1 MLLNYIKIALRT
13 LYKQKGYAF
22 INILG
27 LSIGL
32 ACFILIS
39 LFVQFELSYDTFHEK
54 ADRIYRIV
62 EESPKASYLGS
73 NQFAVTPGP
82 MVDALMSDFPEV
94 EYATQIIT
102 GNSLIEHQ
110 GKQFYEDG
118 IFATKH
124 FFDVF
129 SFRLVHGDPNT
140 ALNDPGSI
148 VLTESLAQ
156 KYFSDTDVVGRIV
169 RITHSNPHGMGAIEM
184 RVSGVVEDAPAN
196 SHIAFDYIA
205 PFASSEMLMRNIE
218 DWGTSTSL
226 TYASLR
232 ADQSIP
238 DFSAKL
244 VALGKKYTNQDEE
257 NVEASQA
264 NFYFP
269 QPLKDIHL
277 RSQASFELGINGDIK
292 YIYLFASIAFL
303 ILLIACINYIN
314 LATARSTTRAM
325 EVGVRKVMGADRGQL
340 IRQFLSEAILPAILA
355 LVIGM
360 MLVNMFLP
368 TFNELIAREIVMDIS
383 QNGGFII
390 VLLLVGL
397 GVGVLAGGYPA
408 LMMSAFDPVR
418 MMKGIL
424 NRSVGKTTLRN
435 TLVVVQFT
443 ITIALTIGTIA
454 IQRQLHFIQNASL
467 GIDRDQVISIEI
479 KDERLYEQYAA
490 LKQAIGSH
498 SSVLGVT
505 ASESDPTQMNMRAFT
520 TQWEGVQEGEKAAA
534 YFTPIHYGFVDLL
547 GIDLVEGRDLSETRA
562 TDAQE
567 GMLINEAMKRQLG
580 WDTAVGKSISL
591 LSREARVVGVM
602 KDFHFLSFRHE
613 IAPLALFIDESYF
626 QRVLVKVRPAGMQT
640 TIAFLGETMATFSHG
655 YPFEYHFLDDSYN
668 QMYQTETR
676 LGTLLNYFTFLA
688 LFIAC
693 LGLLGLATFTARQ
706 RTREI
711 GVRKVLGA
719 SLTDILVLL
728 SKDFTRLILI
738 AFVVAAPIGYFM
750 LNRWLQEFAYHIP
763 IEWSLFAITGGAVLS
778 IAWLTVSYQ
787 AMRVALADPVKSL
800 RHE

>member
-54 ADRIYRIV
+54 SDNIYRIV
-62 EESPKASYLGS
+62 EESRRADYLGS

-82 MVDALMSDFPEV
+82 IVSALMADFPEV
-94 EYATQIIT
+94 EYAAQIMAA
-102 GNSLIEHQ
+102 NSLIGYQ
-110 GKQFYEDG
+110 DKGFYEDG
-118 IFATKH
+118 IFATRH
-124 FFDVF
+124 FLDVF
-129 SFRLVHGDPNT
+129 SFQLMHGDPGT
-140 ALNDPGSI
+140 ALDDPGSI
-148 VLTESLAQ
+148 ILTESLAQ
-156 KYFSDTDVVGRIV
+156 KYFSDTHVVGQT
-169 RITHSNPHGMGAIEM
+169 ITVTHADPHGGGAQEM
-184 RVSGVVEDAPAN
+184 RVSGVVKDAPAN
-196 SHIAFDYIA
+196 SHITFDYIV

-226 TYASLR
+226 TYVSLR
-232 ADQSIP
+232 RDQSIP

-244 VALGKKYTNQDEE
+244 VALGAKYTNQDEE
-257 NVEASQA
+257 NVAANQA

-277 RSQASFELGINGDIK
+277 RSRANFELGINGDIK
-292 YIYLFASIAFL
+292 YIYLFSSIAFL

-340 IRQFLSEAILPAILA
+340 IRQFLSEAIIPSILA
-355 LVIGM
+355 LIIAVI
-360 MLVNMFLP
+360 LVNRLLP
-368 TFNELIAREIVMDIS
+368 TFNQLIAREIVVDFS
-383 QNGGFII
+383 LNGGFIAI
-390 VLLLVGL
+390 LLLVGL
-397 GVGVLAGGYPA
+397 GVGILAGGYPA
-408 LMMSAFDPVR
+408 LMMSSFDPVR

-435 TLVVVQFT
+435 SLVIVQFT
-443 ITIALTIGTIA
+443 ITIALTLGTIA

-467 GIDRDQVISIEI
+467 GVDRDQVISIDI

-490 LKQAIGSH
+490 LKQAIVSH
-498 SSVLGVT
+498 SNVLGVT
-505 ASESDPTQMNMRAFT
+505 ATESDPTQINMRAFT
-520 TQWEGVQEGEKAAA
+520 TEWDGVQEGEKVAS
-534 YFTPIHYGFVDLL
+534 YFTPIHYGFVDLF
-547 GIDLVEGRDLSETRA
+547 GIELVEGRDFSETMT

-567 GMLINEAMKRQLG
+567 GLLINEAMQRQLG
-580 WDTAVGKSISL
+580 WDTSVGKRVNL
-591 LSREARVVGVM
+591 RGRESRVVGVM

-613 IAPLALFIDESYF
+613 MAPLALFIEENYF
-626 QRVLVKVRPAGMQT
+626 KRILVKVQPGDMQNT
-640 TIAFLGETMATFSHG
+640 VAFLGETMAVFSPE
-655 YPFEYHFLDDSYN
+655 YPFEYDFLDDSYN

-676 LGTLLNYFTFLA
+676 LGTLLSYFTFLA

-706 RTREI
+706 RTKEI

-719 SLTDILVLL
+719 SLADILILL

-738 AFVVAAPIGYFM
+738 AFIIAVPIGYFL
-750 LNRWLQEFAYHIP
+750 LNRWLQEFAYRIS
-763 IEWSLFAITGGAVLS
+763 IEWSMFAITGGAVLI

-787 AMRVALADPVKSL
+787 ALRVAMADPVKSL
-800 RHE
+800 HHE